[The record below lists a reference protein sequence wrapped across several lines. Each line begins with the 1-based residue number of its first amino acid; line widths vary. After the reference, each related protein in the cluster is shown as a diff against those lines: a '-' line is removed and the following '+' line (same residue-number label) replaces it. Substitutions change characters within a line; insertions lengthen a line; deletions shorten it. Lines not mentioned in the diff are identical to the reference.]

1 MEMIVH
7 NYPSER
13 MLWLWY

>member
-1 MEMIVH
+1 MERIVH

-13 MLWLWY
+13 MLWL